1 MKSLKV
7 LLLIF
12 FAHIIFLNTLPAN
25 AEQVKEPLITMFNKI
40 AAEDK
45 NQNIPRRVY
54 KKFTPYKVIVSNSG
68 ESEAEFSYNSTT
80 VIFPDGTEVP
90 PASEKDVFNST
101 RVPVLKRALIVGIPV
116 TALSLGFLT
125 IPVVGTLY
133 ALDVDANNTYKKQLS
148 ALYFDKAVLKPSE
161 EKTYYIFLPKK
172 SSDVKDIYIKQN

>member
-1 MKSLKV
+1 MKSLKA
-7 LLLIF
+7 LLLIVF
-12 FAHIIFLNTLPAN
+12 IHMIFLNTLPAT
-25 AEQVKEPLITMFNKI
+25 AEQTRGPLITMFNKI

-68 ESEAEFSYNSTT
+68 QNEAEFSYNNTAALL
-80 VIFPDGTEVP
+80 PNGTEEY
-90 PASEKDVFNST
+90 PAGEKDVFNST
-101 RVPVLKRALIVGIPV
+101 KVPVLKRALIVGIPV

-161 EKTYYIFLPKK
+161 EKTYYILLPKK